1 MSAVRNLANQQR
13 TIICT
18 IHQPSPSTYLL
29 FDKLLLMAEGR
40 VIYFGNAREVVPYFT
55 ESPYKFTYKEGSNP
69 ADFVIAVAGG
79 FLNSSSG
86 KLLF

>member
-1 MSAVRNLANQQR
+1 MSAVRNLANQNR
-13 TIICT
+13 TIIAT
-18 IHQPSPSTYLL
+18 IHQPSTATYLL

-40 VIYFGNAREVVPYFT
+40 VIYFGPSRNVVSYFT

-79 FLNSSSG
+79 FLNACNG
-86 KLLF
+86 K